1 MLHWL
6 IGFAGAAVIAGLA
19 YLKRSLSLSGL
30 IAAVIMGTIYY
41 GAGSAFW
48 FGILLVFFITS
59 TVLSKWKK
67 DRKSELEKS
76 YAKTGTRDAGQVFAN
91 GGLGMLICLGYV
103 IAPSLLWVYVFVGV
117 MATVTSDTWATELGG
132 LSRKP
137 PRSVLTGRVVPKGTS
152 GGVSLMGNAASL
164 AGGLCIGLSA
174 WLLLQLG
181 GGFSTVGAVGAWA
194 LSLPGLLLSGGI
206 GGFAGAMA
214 DSVLG
219 ATVQKMYRCPICRQV
234 VEVERHC
241 GHDTELYR
249 GWSWM
254 TNDAVNLISSA
265 VGGLVALGL
274 GFGLGT

>member
-1 MLHWL
+1 MHWL
-6 IGFAGAAVIAGLA
+6 IGFAGAAVVAGLA
-19 YLKRSLSLSGL
+19 YVKRSLSLSGL

-48 FGILLVFFITS
+48 FGTLLFFFITG
-59 TVLSKWKK
+59 TLLSRWKK
-67 DRKSELEKS
+67 DRKDDLEKS
-76 YAKTGTRDAGQVFAN
+76 YAKTGRRDAGQVLAN

-103 IAPSLLWVYVFVGV
+103 AAPNVLWVYGFVGV

-152 GGVSLMGNAASL
+152 GGVSLAGNTAAL
-164 AGGLCIGLSA
+164 AGGLCIGLAA
-174 WLLLQLG
+174 WLLIRLG
-181 GGFSTVGAVGAWA
+181 GDFMGTGAADGA
-194 LSLPGLLLSGGI
+194 LSLPGLLLLGAA
-206 GGFAGAMA
+206 GGFVGAMA

-219 ATVQKMYRCPICRQV
+219 ATVQKMYRCLVCGQI

-241 GHDTELYR
+241 GHETERYR
-249 GWSWM
+249 GLPWM

-265 VGGLVALGL
+265 VGGGLALWL
-274 GFGLGT
+274 GWGIGV